1 MRSRFFRY
9 RQSQPL
15 SAQFDIT
22 PLIDC
27 MFNLLLFFML
37 TSNFILMPGIRI
49 NLPKALTSEA
59 IPEKGVVV
67 TVTEDN
73 LIYLHERAVTLTDLA
88 KRLEQAAAQDQPLL
102 IRADRQAAI
111 GKVVE
116 VWDLCRD
123 IGIKR
128 VNIATTQPQ

>member
-1 MRSRFFRY
+1 MRSRFRS
-9 RQSQPL
+9 RQTRTL
-15 SAQFDIT
+15 SAQFDLT

-27 MFNLLLFFML
+27 VFNLLLFFML
-37 TSNFILMPGIRI
+37 TSSFILMPGIRI

-67 TVTEDN
+67 TVTEEN
-73 LIYLHERAVTLTDLA
+73 LIYLNERAVTLADLA
-88 KRLEQAAAQDQPLL
+88 SRLEQAAAKHQSLL
-102 IRADRQAAI
+102 IRADRRASL

-123 IGIKR
+123 IGITQ

>member
-1 MRSRFFRY
+1 MRSKFRS
-9 RQSQPL
+9 RQTRTL
-15 SAQFDIT
+15 SAQFDLT

-27 MFNLLLFFML
+27 VFNLLLFFML
-37 TSNFILMPGIRI
+37 TSSFILMPGIRI

-67 TVTEDN
+67 TVTEEN
-73 LIYLHERAVTLTDLA
+73 LIYLNERAVTLADLA
-88 KRLEQAAAQDQPLL
+88 SRLEQAAAKHQSLL
-102 IRADRQAAI
+102 IRADRRASL

-123 IGIKR
+123 IGITQ

>member
-9 RQSQPL
+9 RQAQPL

-59 IPEKGVVV
+59 IPEKGMVV
-67 TVTEDN
+67 TVTQDN
-73 LIYLHERAVTLTDLA
+73 LIYLNERAVTLADLA

-102 IRADRQAAI
+102 IRADRQAEI